1 MDEQAHSVSFNDKVD
16 KYINEKTFFL
26 FVVSCMIIIP
36 LAEFVSELFG
46 VKYTSQPVI
55 LSLYGYLGV
64 IMCLLRIICK
74 AKTKSLKTADIF
86 YITLIVFS
94 AISLIFSTDFQNS
107 VEGWHY
113 DELPAH
119 FLAYYSLMYAA
130 AQVTD
135 HKRRK
140 KMLKV
145 FIVLALFEGI
155 IGLLQS
161 FEIKIEEV
169 YFGSTT
175 VQVYGLTQNTNFFGG
190 LSVLFV
196 GVTAASFVLLK
207 DIKAKIVL
215 ALLFALSFYCSFNSM
230 ARLAWVGDL
239 AIVCFLLISIL
250 IMRKK
255 DPERKV
261 FGNNIKSWG
270 IMVVILVL
278 VIGISAFKTDLI
290 AERVTQ
296 STSEIESES
305 FDSFGSM
312 RGYIWR
318 VCLSTVPKYWATGIG
333 LDNLRHCFWDL
344 PDWQEGDYSQG
355 KAHNEYIHTL
365 VTQGVFALLNYL
377 ILLFL
382 SAKRAIKTIVHS
394 PDSEERTVWWIV
406 LSMFTGYV
414 CQAFFNSSII
424 NVAMYFWVVVGMLN
438 PKDKCVTGDD
448 SI

>member
-1 MDEQAHSVSFNDKVD
+1 MTKQIENEDFYSKVE
-16 KYINEKTFFL
+16 KYINEKAFFYY
-26 FVVSCMIIIP
+26 VVSCMIVIP
-36 LAEFVSELFG
+36 AAEFISEIFG
-46 VKYTSQPVI
+46 IKYTSQPVL

-64 IMCLLRIICK
+64 VMCLLRIVCKIK
-74 AKTKSLKTADIF
+74 AKNIKTADIF

-94 AISLIFSTDFQNS
+94 AISLVFSTDIQNS
-107 VEGWHY
+107 IDGWHY

-119 FLAYYSLMYAA
+119 FLAYYSLMYSA
-130 AQVTD
+130 AQITGF
-135 HKRRK
+135 KRRK
-140 KMLKV
+140 IILKV
-145 FIVLALFEGI
+145 FLALALFEGI

-196 GVTAASFVLLK
+196 GVTTASFVLIR

-215 ALLFALSFYCSFNSM
+215 AVLFALSFYCSFNSM
-230 ARLAWVGDL
+230 ARLAWVGDI

-255 DPERKV
+255 DNKNV
-261 FGNNIKSWG
+261 FKNNIISW
-270 IMVVILVL
+270 IVAVVIIVL
-278 VIGISAFKTDLI
+278 MVAISAFKTDLI
-290 AERVTQ
+290 SERITQ
-296 STSEIESES
+296 STSELESS
-305 FDSFGSM
+305 NFDSFGSH

-318 VCLSTVPKYWATGIG
+318 VCLQTVPKYWATGIG

-344 PDWQEGDYSQG
+344 PDWKEGDYSQG

-377 ILLFL
+377 ILLIL
-382 SAKRAIKTIVHS
+382 SAKRAISTIVHLT
-394 PDSEERTVWWIV
+394 DSEQRTIWWIV
-406 LSMFTGYV
+406 LAMFTGYV
-414 CQAFFNSSII
+414 VQAFFNSSII
-424 NVAMYFWVVVGMLN
+424 NVAMYFWVVIGLLN
-438 PKDKCVTGDD
+438 PVEVEQADVME
-448 SI
+448 